1 MRSAVT
7 TKGSKRRWFTIAS
20 LTLILCTLASAGAIA
35 QMTPAA
41 HVGVGQKRHPATL
54 EVLAFDKSAARPAK
68 KYRIA
73 YLAECT
79 NNPYCRTR
87 LAGVKAAA
95 RKYGFDFKIFDA
107 NFNPATQLRLVQDA
121 VARGYDGY
129 LFAPTAAGPG
139 CSMWT
144 RYLRPT
150 GKPVVTVDIPMC
162 NDADYTP
169 GLAATVTMVRQ
180 AFFDAHVENAF
191 KTCTKPCKVAA
202 LGGFTGSDLFT
213 IWERAIRRAAAKYP
227 KVDVVSD
234 QPGNYDPRVALR
246 VTGDVLL
253 AHPDLDL
260 IISSWDDMT
269 RGAEQAIKAVGKRPG
284 KDIGIYTT
292 GATKDA
298 VTKVKSG
305 VYNETS
311 IFLPFE
317 ESYYGAVALIMA
329 LKGAPVNGY
338 VNEAELPA
346 VTRLGSIFVTKKNAS
361 RFKPNY

>member
-1 MRSAVT
+1 MTTTRS
-7 TKGSKRRWFTIAS
+7 SRRLLMVA
-20 LTLILCTLASAGAIA
+20 LVMLIVGTAASAGAIA
-35 QMTPAA
+35 QGSPMS
-41 HVGVGQKRHPATL
+41 HVRAGQKPHPATL
-54 EVLAFDKSAARPAK
+54 KVLAFDKSGAKPAK

-79 NNPYCRTR
+79 NNPYCETR
-87 LAGVKAAA
+87 LNGLKAAS
-95 RKYGFDFKIFDA
+95 RQYGFEFKIFDA

-129 LFAPTAAGPG
+129 LFAPTAEGPG
-139 CSMWT
+139 CTMWQ
-144 RYLRPT
+144 RYLRPA
-150 GKPVVTVDIPMC
+150 GKPVVTLDIPMC

-169 GLAATVTMVRQ
+169 GVAATVTMVRQ
-180 AFFDAHVENAF
+180 AFFNAHVENAF

-202 LGGFTGSDLFT
+202 IGGFTGSDLFT

-227 KVDVVSD
+227 KVDVVGD

-246 VTGDVLL
+246 VIGDVLR
-253 AHPDLDL
+253 AHPDLDMV
-260 IISSWDDMT
+260 ISSWDDMT
-269 RGAEQAIKAVGKRPG
+269 RGAEQAIKAVGERPG
-284 KDIGIYTT
+284 KDVRIYTT

-298 VTKVKSG
+298 VSKVKSG

-317 ESYYGAVALIMA
+317 ESYYAAVALIMA
-329 LKGAPVNGY
+329 LEGKPVNGY

-346 VTRLGSIFVTKKNAS
+346 VTKLGSIFVTKKNAEQ
-361 RFKPNY
+361 FKPNY

>member
-1 MRSAVT
+1 MT

-20 LTLILCTLASAGAIA
+20 LMLILCTLASAGAIA
-35 QMTPAA
+35 QMNPRT
-41 HVGVGQKRHPATL
+41 HVGVGEKRHPATL
-54 EVLAFDKSAARPAK
+54 KVLAFDKSAARPAK

-87 LAGVKAAA
+87 LDGVKAAS
-95 RKYGFDFKIFDA
+95 RKYGFEFKVFDA

-129 LFAPTAAGPG
+129 LFAPTAAGPA
-139 CSMWT
+139 CSMWK
-144 RYLRPT
+144 RHLRPT

-162 NDADYTP
+162 KDADYTP

-180 AFFDAHVENAF
+180 AFFNAHVENAF

-213 IWERAIRRAAAKYP
+213 IWERAISRAAAKYP

-253 AHPDLDL
+253 AHPDLDM

-269 RGAEQAIKAVGKRPG
+269 RGAEQAVKAVGKRPG
-284 KDIGIYTT
+284 KDVRFYTT

-298 VTKVKSG
+298 VSKVKSG
-305 VYNETS
+305 AYNETS

-317 ESYYGAVALIMA
+317 ESYFGAVALVMA
-329 LKGAPVNGY
+329 LEGKPVNGY

-346 VTRLGSIFVTKKNAS
+346 VTKLGSIFVTKQNADT
-361 RFKPNY
+361 FKPNY